1 MVNCGP
7 AVSPAASGRRN
18 TGPQNA
24 GRSGLLRRARRGF
37 TLIEMLIAI
46 TIAAILVVLVG
57 FSLSSAAR
65 GLETE
70 AERLALILSLAREE
84 AQLRGAPIRF
94 EGDDAGYGF
103 SVFRDGRWEPIDD
116 DRNLKDRDW
125 SEETLLDLIRDDG
138 REVIEFGRDIVDSP
152 FELTLTRGNDSLQ
165 IYANG
170 LGVFEVRYE

>member
-1 MVNCGP
+1 MMNGSP
-7 AVSPAASGRRN
+7 AVSLTADSRRN
-18 TGPQNA
+18 SN
-24 GRSGLLRRARRGF
+24 RSGLLLCAGRGF

-46 TIAAILVVLVG
+46 TIAAMLVVLVG
-57 FSLSSAAR
+57 FSLSSADR
-65 GLETE
+65 GLETD

-84 AQLRGAPIRF
+84 AQIRGAPIRF

-125 SEETLLDLIRDDG
+125 SAETLLDLVRDDG

-152 FELTLTRGNDSLQ
+152 FELTLTRENESLQ